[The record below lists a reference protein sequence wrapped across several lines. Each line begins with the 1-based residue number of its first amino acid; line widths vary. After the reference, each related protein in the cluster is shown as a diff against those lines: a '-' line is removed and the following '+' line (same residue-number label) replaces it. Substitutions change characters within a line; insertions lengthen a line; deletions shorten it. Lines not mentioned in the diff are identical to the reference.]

1 MSTNTK
7 TQRFAAAVKRTNTPT
22 TSRLVAALGAAL
34 IYIPFGMWMTQNYL
48 PFAIAGAVITLGVS
62 MVPDKLTWRFIPHG
76 WTHSPLGGAA
86 VGTALAG
93 VGWWVASN
101 VVVHAGGAVVVPLA
115 AAKYGFAVGALG
127 AYGHV
132 LGDFLTGTDVRPLF
146 PIVNRELSINVP
158 RLLDPRDN
166 EGVNFIGTMA
176 VVAIAIAL
184 LSSGVTAATI
194 P

>member
-7 TQRFAAAVKRTNTPT
+7 TQRFAAAVKRTNSPS

-34 IYIPFGMWMTQNYL
+34 IYIPFGMWMHQDYL
-48 PFAIAGAVITLGVS
+48 PFAIVGAVVALGIS
-62 MVPDKLTWRFIPHG
+62 TVPDKITWRFIPHG
-76 WTHSPLGGAA
+76 WTHSLLGGAA

-146 PIVNRELSINVP
+146 PMVNREFSINLP

-166 EGVNFIGTMA
+166 EGVNFVGTMA
-176 VVAIAIAL
+176 VVCVVVAL
-184 LSSGVTAATI
+184 LSSGATAMTI